1 MENEARVDSSAQDA
15 DRDPALPTVE
25 VADLTEAANAAL
37 NAAASESIAVEAIAS
52 TKATEAICEA
62 CTHIS
67 DCAAIVQKA
76 AGVIKRIAMAEA
88 AARVILPQDRTWE
101 ISEVLAPS
109 PNLTD
114 ASSSASKTS
123 SRN

>member
-37 NAAASESIAVEAIAS
+37 NAAASESIAVEAKAS

-76 AGVIKRIAMAEA
+76 AEVIKKIAKAEG
-88 AARVILPQDRTWE
+88 L
-101 ISEVLAPS
+101 
-109 PNLTD
+109 
-114 ASSSASKTS
+114 SSSPELSEES
-123 SRN
+123 SDMLQTDGHN